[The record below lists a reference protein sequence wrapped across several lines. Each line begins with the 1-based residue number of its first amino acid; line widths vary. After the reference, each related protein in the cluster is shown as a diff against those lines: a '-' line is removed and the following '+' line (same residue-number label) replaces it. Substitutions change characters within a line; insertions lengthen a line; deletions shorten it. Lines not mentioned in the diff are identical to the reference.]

1 MRNTLLILFSAF
13 LLQSGFAQ
21 DSIPSPCDY
30 KANIDSEVLKLKLT
44 KEYLVWFKNLGALTE
59 YIELSLTKNDSLQ
72 FVNFTKT
79 KIDYKVENDSI
90 CFTNKT
96 RLYLQGQ
103 NSQIAVLPFVEENQC
118 SKLTRLEETNED
130 LLSLNGVFLLTPQA
144 KEILTAQPI
153 NFMRI
158 AVNDSLN
165 MDYVLR
171 ERILDPKF
179 GIEAYPERYFMEQ
192 LPCID

>member
-1 MRNTLLILFSAF
+1 M
-13 LLQSGFAQ
+13 
-21 DSIPSPCDY
+21 
-30 KANIDSEVLKLKLT
+30 
-44 KEYLVWFKNLGALTE
+44 
-59 YIELSLTKNDSLQ
+59 SLTKNDSLQ

-79 KIDYKVENDSI
+79 KIDYRVENDSI

-118 SKLTRLEETNED
+118 SKLTRLEETNE
-130 LLSLNGVFLLTPQA
+130 
-144 KEILTAQPI
+144 EILTAQPI